1 MVIVQCILIGK
12 TTLSNCEDI
21 ELLRPAIHDR
31 VCILST
37 SLFVSSNL
45 TSYILKKVKKQD
57 FLRL

>member
-12 TTLSNCEDI
+12 TTLSKCEDI

-45 TSYILKKVKKQD
+45 TSYI
-57 FLRL
+57 